1 MGQHGT
7 STSSSTQDGTD
18 QASAAA
24 TEQNASADL
33 APEPIPMLPKPQGGS
48 GSYELATDSSD
59 PAILRQHL
67 DRARERLTFYES
79 FDRIIGE
86 NIRRSGELMLET
98 ITLREEAQERDRMV
112 AELEAQRNTARAAE
126 HHRTRTLLGGLLA
139 DSDRTLASIASLRAR
154 LADALAATAAVED
167 DQASVAPVGPAPD
180 LAVDAFDH
188 ATLVPTS
195 VERVEEFTPDVPARS
210 AISMPF
216 ERISRVDTTGL
227 EESVRSG
234 NVASRSETLPTTP
247 SDLQTDNTPADT
259 DSHDDSHHDSHHDP
273 LVADGGAVS
282 PHLESAI
289 PDAESDLARVEVE
302 PEPSGGP
309 AGSDAPAISAAR
321 SVDVLVHG
329 IPRASVAISLQRY
342 LKNLPGITTVE
353 TREFAEGVLRLGVVT
368 SNPAG
373 LALSDLSDWPES
385 GDLTV
390 LNEHDS
396 VLELSL
402 CGSVDL

>member
-1 MGQHGT
+1 MGQHGI

-18 QASAAA
+18 QASTAA

-48 GSYELATDSSD
+48 GSHELATDSSD

-112 AELEAQRNTARAAE
+112 AELEAQRNAARAAE

-154 LADALAATAAVED
+154 LADALAATAAAEGD
-167 DQASVAPVGPAPD
+167 RAGVAPVAPAPD

-188 ATLVPTS
+188 ATFVPTS

-234 NVASRSETLPTTP
+234 NVASRSEALPTTP
-247 SDLQTDNTPADT
+247 SDLQTDTPADT
-259 DSHDDSHHDSHHDP
+259 DSHVSDYDSH
-273 LVADGGAVS
+273 AAGAVS
-282 PHLESAI
+282 PHLESAV
-289 PDAESDLARVEVE
+289 PDAESDLARVE

-342 LKNLPGITTVE
+342 LKSLPGITTVE
-353 TREFAEGVLRLGVVT
+353 TREFAEGVLRLGVIT

-373 LALSDLSDWPES
+373 LELSDLTDWPDG

>member
-1 MGQHGT
+1 MGEHGIG
-7 STSSSTQDGTD
+7 TSSSTQDGTD

-24 TEQNASADL
+24 TKQNASADL

-48 GSYELATDSSD
+48 GSHELATDSSD

-112 AELEAQRNTARAAE
+112 AELEAQRNAARAAE

-167 DQASVAPVGPAPD
+167 DRASVAPIAPPPD
-180 LAVDAFDH
+180 LAIDAFDH

-227 EESVRSG
+227 EESVKSG
-234 NVASRSETLPTTP
+234 NVASRSEALPITP
-247 SDLQTDNTPADT
+247 SALQTDNTPADT
-259 DSHDDSHHDSHHDP
+259 DSHVSYA
-273 LVADGGAVS
+273 ADAGAVS

-309 AGSDAPAISAAR
+309 TGSDAPAISAAR

-329 IPRASVAISLQRY
+329 VPRASVAISLQRY

-353 TREFAEGVLRLGVVT
+353 TREFAEGVLRLGVIT

-373 LALSDLSDWPES
+373 LALSDLTDWPDG

-390 LNEHDS
+390 LHEHDS

>member
-1 MGQHGT
+1 MGQHRI

-112 AELEAQRNTARAAE
+112 AELEAQRNAARAAE
-126 HHRTRTLLGGLLA
+126 HHRTRTLLGGLLT

-154 LADALAATAAVED
+154 LADALATTAAAEGD
-167 DQASVAPVGPAPD
+167 RAGVAPVAPAPD
-180 LAVDAFDH
+180 LTVDAFDH

-234 NVASRSETLPTTP
+234 AVASRPHPLPDTTSA
-247 SDLQTDNTPADT
+247 SDLQTDTPADT
-259 DSHDDSHHDSHHDP
+259 DSHVSDHDSDHDSH
-273 LVADGGAVS
+273 AAGAVS
-282 PHLESAI
+282 PHLESAV
-289 PDAESDLARVEVE
+289 PDAESDLARVE

-309 AGSDAPAISAAR
+309 AGFDAPAISAAR

-353 TREFAEGVLRLGVVT
+353 TREFAEGVLRLGVIT

-373 LALSDLSDWPES
+373 LALSDLTDWPDG